1 MFVQLSGMMRDITA
15 EVQIANRN
23 SGAREGRDASN
34 RLLIWRIQLPMW
46 PENLP
51 EIFIV
56 ISLLA
61 VSYLIGGIPAAYLGG
76 RIQRGVD
83 IRDHG
88 NGNVGTV
95 NAIRT
100 LGLRSG
106 LMVLA
111 ADAAKGAAVIGLGR
125 LAGVSDYT
133 LFAMAIAVTAGHN
146 WSPYIGFKGG
156 KGVAVIFGISLAMV
170 PLQSVLAGPIV
181 FAVYFA
187 TRSWVWAFGAGIITI
202 NAVFI
207 AIGAP
212 GLFIAL
218 CLFLSA
224 LVIVTHFARES
235 GELKQALLDRNWRKV
250 GLLE

>member
-1 MFVQLSGMMRDITA
+1 MSPELLSETLTA
-15 EVQIANRN
+15 A
-23 SGAREGRDASN
+23 
-34 RLLIWRIQLPMW
+34 LLI
-46 PENLP
+46 
-51 EIFIV
+51 V
-56 ISLLA
+56 

-76 RIQRGVD
+76 RIQNGTD
-83 IRDHG
+83 IRKHG

-111 ADAAKGAAVIGLGR
+111 ADAAKGAAIIGLGR

-133 LFAMAIAVTAGHN
+133 LFAMALAVTAGHN

-156 KGVAVIFGISLAMV
+156 KGVAVIFGISLAMI
-170 PLQSVLAGPIV
+170 PLESTLAGPIV

-187 TRSWVWAFGAGIITI
+187 TRSWVWAFGAGIIALNVI
-202 NAVFI
+202 FV

-212 GLFIAL
+212 GLVVAL
-218 CLFLSA
+218 CLVLSV
-224 LVIVTHFARES
+224 LVIATHFAREF
-235 GELKQALLDRNWRKV
+235 GELKQALKDRNWRKV

>member
-1 MFVQLSGMMRDITA
+1 MMSPEILQNILMEPLPEFFGSA
-15 EVQIANRN
+15 
-23 SGAREGRDASN
+23 
-34 RLLIWRIQLPMW
+34 LLI
-46 PENLP
+46 
-51 EIFIV
+51 
-56 ISLLA
+56 A
-61 VSYLIGGIPAAYLGG
+61 VTYLVGGIPAAYLGG

-83 IRDHG
+83 IRNHG
-88 NGNVGTV
+88 NGNVGTI

-106 LMVLA
+106 LLVLA

-125 LAGVSDYT
+125 LIGASDYT

-170 PLQSVLAGPIV
+170 PLESTFAGPIV
-181 FAVYFA
+181 FAVYMV
-187 TRSWVWAFGAGIITI
+187 TRSWVWAFGAGIIAI
-202 NAVFI
+202 NAIFI

-212 GLFIAL
+212 GLCIAM
-218 CLFLSA
+218 CLVLSV
-224 LVIVTHFARES
+224 LVIATHFARES
-235 GELKQALLDRNWRKV
+235 GELTQALRDRNWRKV

>member
-1 MFVQLSGMMRDITA
+1 MSPELLSETLTA
-15 EVQIANRN
+15 A
-23 SGAREGRDASN
+23 
-34 RLLIWRIQLPMW
+34 LL
-46 PENLP
+46 
-51 EIFIV
+51 V
-56 ISLLA
+56 VVA
-61 VSYLIGGIPAAYLGG
+61 YLIGGIPAAYLGG
-76 RIQRGVD
+76 RIQNGTD
-83 IRDHG
+83 IRKHG

-111 ADAAKGAAVIGLGR
+111 ADAAKGAAIIGLGR

-133 LFAMAIAVTAGHN
+133 LFAMALAVTAGHN

-170 PLQSVLAGPIV
+170 PLESTLAGPVV

-187 TRSWVWAFGAGIITI
+187 IRSWVWAFGAGIIALNVI
-202 NAVFI
+202 FV

-212 GLFIAL
+212 GLVVAL
-218 CLFLSA
+218 CLVLSV
-224 LVIVTHFARES
+224 LVIATHFAREF
-235 GELKQALLDRNWRKV
+235 GELKQALKDRNWRKV

>member
-1 MFVQLSGMMRDITA
+1 MSPELLSETLTA
-15 EVQIANRN
+15 A
-23 SGAREGRDASN
+23 
-34 RLLIWRIQLPMW
+34 LL
-46 PENLP
+46 
-51 EIFIV
+51 V
-56 ISLLA
+56 VVA
-61 VSYLIGGIPAAYLGG
+61 YLIGGIPAAYLGG
-76 RIQRGVD
+76 RIQNGTD
-83 IRDHG
+83 IRKHG

-111 ADAAKGAAVIGLGR
+111 ADAAKGAAIIGLGR

-133 LFAMAIAVTAGHN
+133 LFAMALAVTAGHN

-156 KGVAVIFGISLAMV
+156 KGVAVIFGISLAMI
-170 PLQSVLAGPIV
+170 PLESTLAGPVV

-187 TRSWVWAFGAGIITI
+187 TRSWVWAFGAGIIALNVI
-202 NAVFI
+202 FV

-212 GLFIAL
+212 GLVVAL
-218 CLFLSA
+218 CLVLSV
-224 LVIVTHFARES
+224 LVIATHFAREF
-235 GELKQALLDRNWRKV
+235 GELKQALKDRNWRKV

>member
-1 MFVQLSGMMRDITA
+1 MSPELLSETLTA
-15 EVQIANRN
+15 A
-23 SGAREGRDASN
+23 
-34 RLLIWRIQLPMW
+34 LL
-46 PENLP
+46 
-51 EIFIV
+51 V
-56 ISLLA
+56 VVA
-61 VSYLIGGIPAAYLGG
+61 YLIGGIPAAYLGG
-76 RIQRGVD
+76 RIQNGTD
-83 IRDHG
+83 IRKHG

-111 ADAAKGAAVIGLGR
+111 ADAAKGAAIIGLGR

-133 LFAMAIAVTAGHN
+133 LFAMALAVTAGHN

-156 KGVAVIFGISLAMV
+156 KGVAVIFGISLAMI
-170 PLQSVLAGPIV
+170 PLESTLAGPIV

-187 TRSWVWAFGAGIITI
+187 TRSWVWAFGAGIIALNVI
-202 NAVFI
+202 FV

-212 GLFIAL
+212 GLVVAL
-218 CLFLSA
+218 CLVLSV
-224 LVIVTHFARES
+224 LVIATHFAREF
-235 GELKQALLDRNWRKV
+235 GELKQALKDRNWRKV